1 MAIYLIGKIKQKNN
15 GTFSLMDT
23 TDIEHSDGQRLDA
36 ILEELRSGQ
45 AMAIK
50 IDDTN
55 TSKSSVWSSKQ
66 VDDAILAAKQAL
78 KDELL
83 DGAAAEMDTFKEL
96 AQAIKGNQEV
106 IDVLR
111 AAGAKHISFESQTL
125 TEEQKA
131 QARAN
136 IDGASVA
143 DVAEKI
149 DGTKAQ
155 SGQVNVDTLMNEGFF
170 FVANP
175 AGLPS
180 GFTATNVFVMVLRS
194 GDQVT
199 QEITGT
205 SGGRV
210 QKHVR
215 TGVASGDSV
224 TWAAFNEVGAP
235 TDISN
240 LATKQEVGAAKSAAE
255 GAQTT
260 ANEAKTTAETNKTAL
275 DALGALAH
283 KDKIS
288 PEDLEDVFDLGSL
301 D

>member
-45 AMAIK
+45 ATAIK
-50 IDDTN
+50 IDDAN
-55 TSKSSVWSSKQ
+55 TSKESVWSSKQ
-66 VDDAILAAKQAL
+66 VDDAILSAKQAL

-83 DGAAAEMDTFKEL
+83 DGAAAEMDTFKEI
-96 AQAIKGNQEV
+96 AQAIKDNKDV
-106 IDVLR
+106 IDTLK
-111 AAGAKHISFESQTL
+111 AAGARHISFESQTL
-125 TEEQKA
+125 SEEQKA

-155 SGQVNVDTLMNEGFF
+155 AGQVNVDTLTSEGFF

-205 SGGRV
+205 ADGRV

-215 TGVASGDSV
+215 TGVVADGAV

-235 TDISN
+235 TDISH

-255 GAQTT
+255 GAQLT
-260 ANEAKTTAETNKTAL
+260 ANTAKTTAETNQRAIEN
-275 DALGALAH
+275 LGALAH
-283 KDKIS
+283 QDKVS
-288 PEDLEDVFDLGSL
+288 PADLEDVFDLGSL